1 MKLNSRFRGLKPL
14 IQYSLPYRRGFLSAI
29 ILLIFATAFE
39 MASPWVMK
47 IILDDYIGTGNHDL
61 KILASLGIIL
71 ALTYIGSAVFQYIQ
85 SIIFQNN
92 ALEVIHDIRLKVF
105 SHLLKLPMS
114 YFDGEPT
121 GRLISRL
128 TNDSEV
134 LRQVYIGVLPAILR
148 GVFKLIGIFIA
159 LALLDFRL
167 MLLMLV
173 IVPILLGG
181 MHLYQKRSHPVV
193 HQIRS
198 MLADINTTINESLS
212 GMRIIQATNREPHL
226 LKTFAAKNQQWRDQ
240 RCKEINI
247 NSLLLMPFGHFIQTL
262 SLVGIMAWFGWKAG
276 YTTVEVG
283 TIYAFINYLARFF
296 EPFRQI
302 AMQLGSLQQSLVAS
316 ERVFDVLKQKPESI
330 YEKTSAQ
337 KNHDKTETI
346 NSTLANTLE
355 FRNVSLT
362 YDGKH
367 QALDNI
373 SFSVKPGQFTA
384 IVGYSGSGKSS
395 IINLLMGF
403 YKHQQGDILIDGKTL
418 QSIDEMTLHQ
428 SMGLVFQEP
437 FVFTGTL
444 EENITL
450 NNKVITR
457 NHAITALEK
466 VQASSFI
473 NKLSGGLDHVPGISG
488 QSLSTGERQL
498 LSFART
504 VAQNPRF
511 LLLDE
516 ATANIDGE
524 TEHYIKEALI
534 TLREGRTTIA
544 IAHRLSTIQDA
555 DQILVMDKGHIVQR
569 GTHEELLLQS
579 GHYRDLY
586 LSQQAEE
593 QLHSRVS
600 SEQPVTSEKL
610 GQKDLNHSAR
620 DVAANKRQPPSDPDA
635 GPAPA

>member
-1 MKLNSRFRGLKPL
+1 MKLNSRFRGLQPL

-47 IILDDYIGTGNHDL
+47 IILDDYIGTGDHDL

-71 ALTYIGSAVFQYIQ
+71 ALTYIGSAIFQYIQ

-212 GMRIIQATNREPHL
+212 GMRIIQATNREQHL
-226 LKTFAAKNQQWRDQ
+226 LKTFAEKNQQWRDQ
-240 RCKEINI
+240 RCKEINV
-247 NSLLLMPFGHFIQTL
+247 NSLLLMPFGHLIQTL
-262 SLVGIMAWFGWKAG
+262 SLVGILGWFGWKAG

-316 ERVFDVLKQKPESI
+316 ERVFDVLQQEPESI
-330 YEKTSAQ
+330 HRQTSAQ
-337 KNHDKTETI
+337 KNDDKTSSV
-346 NSTLANTLE
+346 NSTQANTLE

-362 YDGKH
+362 YDGMH

-373 SFSVKPGQFTA
+373 SFSVESGQFTA

-403 YKHQQGDILIDGKTL
+403 YKHQQGDILIDGKLL
-418 QSIDEMTLHQ
+418 QSIDETTLHQ

-450 NNKVITR
+450 NNKAITR
-457 NHAITALEK
+457 NHATTAVEK

-524 TEHYIKEALI
+524 TEHSIKEALI

-579 GHYRDLY
+579 GHYQDLY

-600 SEQPVTSEKL
+600 SEQPVTLEKL

>member
-1 MKLNSRFRGLKPL
+1 MKLNSRFRSLQPL

-134 LRQVYIGVLPAILR
+134 LRQVYIGMLPAILR

-212 GMRIIQATNREPHL
+212 GMRIIQATNREQHL
-226 LKTFAAKNQQWRDQ
+226 LKTFAKKNQQWHDQ
-240 RCKEINI
+240 RCQEINV
-247 NSLLLMPFGHFIQTL
+247 NSLLLMPFGHLIQTL
-262 SLVGIMAWFGWKAG
+262 SLVGILGWFGWKAG

-316 ERVFDVLKQKPESI
+316 ERVFDVLQQEPDSI
-330 YEKTSAQ
+330 YKQPPAQ
-337 KNHDKTETI
+337 KNDDKTSSV
-346 NSTLANTLE
+346 NSTQANTLE

-362 YDGKH
+362 YDGMH

-373 SFSVKPGQFTA
+373 SFSVESGQFTA

-403 YKHQQGDILIDGKTL
+403 YKHQQGDILIDGKLL
-418 QSIDEMTLHQ
+418 QSIDEMTLRQ

-457 NHAITALEK
+457 NHAITAVEK

-524 TEHYIKEALI
+524 TEYSIKEALI

-555 DQILVMDKGHIVQR
+555 DQILVMDKGRIVQR

-579 GHYRDLY
+579 GHYQDLY

-593 QLHSRVS
+593 QLHSRVC

-610 GQKDLNHSAR
+610 DQKDLNHSAK

-635 GPAPA
+635 GPVPA

>member
-1 MKLNSRFRGLKPL
+1 MKK
-14 IQYSLPYRRGFLSAI
+14 
-29 ILLIFATAFE
+29 
-39 MASPWVMK
+39 
-47 IILDDYIGTGNHDL
+47 
-61 KILASLGIIL
+61 
-71 ALTYIGSAVFQYIQ
+71 
-85 SIIFQNN
+85 
-92 ALEVIHDIRLKVF
+92 RLHK
-105 SHLLKLPMS
+105 
-114 YFDGEPT
+114 
-121 GRLISRL
+121 
-128 TNDSEV
+128 
-134 LRQVYIGVLPAILR
+134 
-148 GVFKLIGIFIA
+148 
-159 LALLDFRL
+159 
-167 MLLMLV
+167 
-173 IVPILLGG
+173 
-181 MHLYQKRSHPVV
+181 
-193 HQIRS
+193 
-198 MLADINTTINESLS
+198 
-212 GMRIIQATNREPHL
+212 
-226 LKTFAAKNQQWRDQ
+226 
-240 RCKEINI
+240 
-247 NSLLLMPFGHFIQTL
+247 
-262 SLVGIMAWFGWKAG
+262 
-276 YTTVEVG
+276 
-283 TIYAFINYLARFF
+283 
-296 EPFRQI
+296 
-302 AMQLGSLQQSLVAS
+302 
-316 ERVFDVLKQKPESI
+316 
-330 YEKTSAQ
+330 
-337 KNHDKTETI
+337 KNHDKTGPV

-450 NNKVITR
+450 NNKAITR
-457 NHAITALEK
+457 NHAITAVEK

-579 GHYRDLY
+579 GHYQDLY

>member
-1 MKLNSRFRGLKPL
+1 MKLNSRFRSLQPL

-134 LRQVYIGVLPAILR
+134 LRQVYIGMLPAILR

-212 GMRIIQATNREPHL
+212 GMRIIQATNREQHL
-226 LKTFAAKNQQWRDQ
+226 LKTFAKKNQQWHDQ
-240 RCKEINI
+240 RCQEINV
-247 NSLLLMPFGHFIQTL
+247 NSLLLMPFGHLIQTL
-262 SLVGIMAWFGWKAG
+262 SLVGILGWFGWKAG

-316 ERVFDVLKQKPESI
+316 ERVFDVLQQEPDSI
-330 YEKTSAQ
+330 YKQPPAQ
-337 KNHDKTETI
+337 KNDDKTSSV
-346 NSTLANTLE
+346 NSTQANTLE

-362 YDGKH
+362 YDGMH

-373 SFSVKPGQFTA
+373 SFSVESGQFTA

-403 YKHQQGDILIDGKTL
+403 YKHQQGDILIDGKLL
-418 QSIDEMTLHQ
+418 QSIDEMTLRQ

-457 NHAITALEK
+457 NHAITAVEK

-524 TEHYIKEALI
+524 TEHSIK
-534 TLREGRTTIA
+534 
-544 IAHRLSTIQDA
+544 
-555 DQILVMDKGHIVQR
+555 
-569 GTHEELLLQS
+569 
-579 GHYRDLY
+579 
-586 LSQQAEE
+586 
-593 QLHSRVS
+593 
-600 SEQPVTSEKL
+600 
-610 GQKDLNHSAR
+610 
-620 DVAANKRQPPSDPDA
+620 
-635 GPAPA
+635 

>member
-29 ILLIFATAFE
+29 ILLIFATVFE

-47 IILDDYIGTGNHDL
+47 IILDDYIGTGNHDP

-71 ALTYIGSAVFQYIQ
+71 AITYIGSAVFQYIQ

-316 ERVFDVLKQKPESI
+316 ERVFDVLKQEPESI
-330 YEKTSAQ
+330 HKQPPAPKNDDKTSPV
-337 KNHDKTETI
+337 
-346 NSTLANTLE
+346 NSTQANTLE

-367 QALDNI
+367 QALDDI

-403 YKHQQGDILIDGKTL
+403 YKHQQGDILIDEKLL

-450 NNKVITR
+450 NNKAITR
-457 NHAITALEK
+457 NHAIAAVEK
-466 VQASSFI
+466 VQAASFI

-524 TEHYIKEALI
+524 TEQYIKEALI

-579 GHYRDLY
+579 GHYQDLY

-593 QLHSRVS
+593 QFHSRVS

>member
-47 IILDDYIGTGNHDL
+47 IILDDYIGTGTHDL

-212 GMRIIQATNREPHL
+212 GMRIIQATNREPRL

-330 YEKTSAQ
+330 YEKTSAK
-337 KNHDKTETI
+337 KNHDKTEPV

-367 QALDNI
+367 QALDDI

-450 NNKVITR
+450 NNKAITR
-457 NHAITALEK
+457 NHAITAVEK

-524 TEHYIKEALI
+524 TEHSIKNALI

-544 IAHRLSTIQDA
+544 IAHRLSTVQDA
-555 DQILVMDKGHIVQR
+555 DQILVMDKGNIVQR

-586 LSQQAEE
+586 LSQQTEE

-600 SEQPVTSEKL
+600 SEQPVTSEKF
-610 GQKDLNHSAR
+610 GQKDLNHSAK
-620 DVAANKRQPPSDPDA
+620 DVVANKRQPPSDPDA
-635 GPAPA
+635 GPVPA

>member
-71 ALTYIGSAVFQYIQ
+71 TLTYIGSALFQYIQ

-181 MHLYQKRSHPVV
+181 MYLYQKRSHPVV

-212 GMRIIQATNREPHL
+212 GMRIIQANNREQHL
-226 LKTFAAKNQQWRDQ
+226 LKTFAKKNQQWRDQ
-240 RCKEINI
+240 RCQEINV
-247 NSLLLMPFGHFIQTL
+247 NSLLLMPFGHLIQTL
-262 SLVGIMAWFGWKAG
+262 SLVGILGWFGWKAG

-316 ERVFDVLKQKPESI
+316 ERVFDVLQQEPESI
-330 YEKTSAQ
+330 YKQPPAQ
-337 KNHDKTETI
+337 KNDDKTSSVNLTQ
-346 NSTLANTLE
+346 ANTLE

-362 YDGKH
+362 YDGIH

-373 SFSVKPGQFTA
+373 SFSVESGQFTA

-403 YKHQQGDILIDGKTL
+403 YKHQQGDILIDGKLL
-418 QSIDEMTLHQ
+418 QSIDEMTLRQ

-457 NHAITALEK
+457 NHAIAAVEK

-524 TEHYIKEALI
+524 TEHSIKEALI

-555 DQILVMDKGHIVQR
+555 DQILVMDKGRIVQR

-579 GHYRDLY
+579 GHYQDLY

-593 QLHSRVS
+593 QLHSRVC

-610 GQKDLNHSAR
+610 DQKDLNHSAK

-635 GPAPA
+635 GPVPA